1 MRFTILLFLIFS
13 ITNKANAELDEFDSG
28 PGNAKIFRITALEE
42 YVKKIRSEISDVKS
56 GMDDKMKK
64 ELQSLKKEIAEL
76 KQKETNMDGLAVI
89 EDRLNKLELKHNE
102 DTKKMQADFRNL
114 QQNIDQSLLDLSNK
128 ILNRIQVFEKYLQK
142 PAP

>member
-1 MRFTILLFLIFS
+1 MRFTIVLFLIFS
-13 ITNKANAELDEFDSG
+13 INQIAFAELEEFDSG

-42 YVKKIRSEISDVKS
+42 YVKKIRSEISDLKT

-64 ELQSLKKEIAEL
+64 EIESLKKEIEQL
-76 KQKETNMDGLAVI
+76 KKKETNLDGIAII

-142 PAP
+142 PAN